1 MITINYSEIEDQLIL
16 PYQLLKIAIFEET
29 KYLFEDHPNIIEKWY
44 KEAYQMTEDE
54 VRNQYPPNG
63 MSPSFK
69 ALYFFLTE
77 GLYFQK
83 HITKYMIKEAILRY
97 SETIHANISSFIYN
111 EFPEEVNLQF
121 ERKND

>member
-1 MITINYSEIEDQLIL
+1 MLITINYSEIEDQLIL

-29 KYLFEDHPNIIEKWY
+29 KYLFEERPKIIEKWHE
-44 KEAYQMTEDE
+44 EAYQMTEDE

-77 GLYFQK
+77 GVYFQK

-97 SETIHANISSFIYN
+97 SETI
-111 EFPEEVNLQF
+111 Q
-121 ERKND
+121 R

>member
-1 MITINYSEIEDQLIL
+1 MITVNYAEIEDQLIL

-29 KYLFEDHPNIIEKWY
+29 KHLFEERPNIIEKWC

-54 VRNQYPPNG
+54 IRNQYPPNR

-83 HITKYMIKEAILRY
+83 HITKYMIKEPVL
-97 SETIHANISSFIYN
+97 E
-111 EFPEEVNLQF
+111 
-121 ERKND
+121 